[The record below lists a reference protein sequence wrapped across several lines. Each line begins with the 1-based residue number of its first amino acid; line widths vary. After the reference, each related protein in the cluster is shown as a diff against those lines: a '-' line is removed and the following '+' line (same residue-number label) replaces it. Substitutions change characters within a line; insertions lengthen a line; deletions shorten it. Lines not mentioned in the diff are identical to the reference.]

1 MGIVPVEDEPKMV
14 GRGRALLARLGTG
27 LTCPMVGVLGVELAE
42 LAEGRKIL
50 LLAVVTAEINGKLG
64 RVG

>member
-14 GRGRALLARLGTG
+14 GRGRALARLGTG

-50 LLAVVTAEINGKLG
+50 LLAVVTAEIKGKLG